1 MDLAPPAAGD
11 GGLRG
16 LAGGL
21 LWRVF
26 AASAAMP
33 SPAEA
38 GDDASTARLKQVVS
52 TVTECC
58 RTTVLD
64 PRLDVLVSKLDA
76 YDEELHGFA
85 YEGAGVGLAA
95 LDCLLPGKG
104 RTLAFATGP
113 GARHIYGI
121 YLGAGMCLARI
132 RRNPESFRA
141 RLGDPVLGW
150 IVVDGYGF
158 HESFFRQRRHVI
170 QQRVPAHLRGYA
182 RRVFDQG
189 MGRGIWFW
197 SGADIDRVAATI
209 GTFPAQRRPDLWS
222 GVGFACGYS
231 GGIDRGALEPLPAVA
246 GRHRAQLALG
256 AAITARIRHQ
266 GGNLAAH
273 NELACEVLC
282 GMTSKQAATVVEG
295 ASRGLPAD
303 HDVPAHALWRQRI
316 LRRFE

>member
-1 MDLAPPAAGD
+1 MDLAPPAGD

-16 LAGGL
+16 MAGGL

-26 AASAAMP
+26 AASGAMP
-33 SPAEA
+33 SPVES
-38 GDDASTARLKQVVS
+38 GDGASTARLKQVVS

-95 LDCLLPGKG
+95 LDCLSPWKR

-113 GARHIYGI
+113 GARHVYGI

-132 RRNPESFRA
+132 HRNPEPFRV
-141 RLGDPVLGW
+141 RLGDPVLSW
-150 IVVDGYGF
+150 VVVDGYGF
-158 HESFFRQRRHVI
+158 HEGFFRQRRHVA
-170 QQRVPAHLRGYA
+170 QRRVPARLRGYA

-209 GTFPAQRRPDLWS
+209 ETFPEQRRPDLWS
-222 GVGFACGYS
+222 GAGFACGYS
-231 GGIDRGALEPLPAVA
+231 GGIDRDALEPLPAVA
-246 GRHRAQLALG
+246 GPHRAQLALG
-256 AAITARIRHQ
+256 AAITSSVRHQ
-266 GGNLAAH
+266 AGNLAAH

-282 GMTSKQAATVVEG
+282 EMTSKEAATVVET
-295 ASRGLPAD
+295 AWQGLPAEPY
-303 HDVPAHALWRQRI
+303 VPAHALWRQRI